1 MVRQRFEVPV
11 PAAQF
16 ALRFVKLAL
25 LDQLGAQLGLPAH
38 ADRAPAVVALMLLML
53 RMARQAMRNRSWVS
67 DIPVRS
73 SAVGS

>member
-1 MVRQRFEVPV
+1 M

-16 ALRFVKLAL
+16 ALRFLKLAL

-38 ADRAPAVVALMLLML
+38 ADRAPAVVALMALMF
-53 RMARQAMRNRSWVS
+53 RTARQAMTDLAWVN

-73 SAVGS
+73 SAAGS

>member
-1 MVRQRFEVPV
+1 MFT
-11 PAAQF
+11 AQF
-16 ALRFVKLAL
+16 VLRFVKLAV

-53 RMARQAMRNRSWVS
+53 RTAHQTMIDLGGFS

-73 SAVGS
+73 SAAGS